1 MRFLSRSAQK
11 RRHQN
16 IKQPIKQFPPYSAL
30 DTPPNQEPITAFDI
44 NTEGF
49 NNHLS
54 FLYWWKFEVYTT
66 YSLDVEY

>member
-11 RRHQN
+11 RRHQK
-16 IKQPIKQFPPYSAL
+16 IKQPIEQFPPYSAL

-54 FLYWWKFEVYTT
+54 FLYYTT